1 MGGSRGSPAYR
12 PQQTSWFRTFLAPA
26 DPLLAF
32 RTLRLLVEAG
42 SIAFVTAVGAAFVL
56 PWLFGEHVLF
66 ETVAKTAGGL
76 AVGVGMTTIL
86 LTLLT
91 IARVLRRS

>member
-1 MGGSRGSPAYR
+1 
-12 PQQTSWFRTFLAPA
+12 
-26 DPLLAF
+26 
-32 RTLRLLVEAG
+32 LLVEAG
-42 SIAFVTAVGAAFVL
+42 SIAFVTAAGAAFVL

-66 ETVAKTAGGL
+66 ETVAKTAGGFT
-76 AVGVGMTTIL
+76 VGFGMATVM